1 MTFINLRLAILDKNK
16 FLTTFNEKA
25 SAAKNPAIGIRQPPH
40 ELRKFQDLRILDIA
54 AGLYHILLFAVSK
67 SSPSNSLDITSSDP
81 NENIP
86 IHKWSESDT
95 STKSSINQ
103 KRSTETRPQLLPDF
117 KNIISPKPVL
127 AKETLQ
133 AIQSVETSSLNPSKE
148 TTTTKVQI
156 QLLNQLHNLHLE
168 NKKQVVGSIKP
179 IDFPIIPES
188 TVEVPSQSQSQ
199 EKSVQKEIEIL
210 ENQPSLQKHTETMD
224 MVTKNVSSIGD
235 SLMTDIKS
243 IATTGEEML
252 NDLAKETE
260 KNIKEVPKNVIDYVK
275 SSIGPEN
282 GTDDDD
288 NVMKMDKEKESAAKE
303 MPKDLTDPSSPPMQQ
318 TNTDSTDPNESEQVK
333 QNNKL
338 NRALAEDDSN
348 ETIVDDIV
356 NNEVKFI
363 NNGVDVSHSSD
374 IIQAMND
381 EIHEM
386 SNDAKNKADELTMK
400 YDGIV
405 NDGLTTA
412 KEAASAKLFEVK
424 NGKQRNYFEF
434 INKIIPKNL
443 FNRTYLLHA
452 KYFTNDKIIHFH
464 VVNLCESK

>member
-1 MTFINLRLAILDKNK
+1 MILDKNK

-25 SAAKNPAIGIRQPPH
+25 SAAKNPAIGNRQPPH

-86 IHKWSESDT
+86 IHRWSESDS
-95 STKSSINQ
+95 STKGSSLDQ
-103 KRSTETRPQLLPDF
+103 KRSTETKPQLLPDF

-133 AIQSVETSSLNPSKE
+133 AIQSVESSSLQPIKE
-148 TTTTKVQI
+148 TIATKVQI
-156 QLLNQLHNLHLE
+156 QPVNQLQNSHSE
-168 NKKQVVGSIKP
+168 NKAPVESIKP
-179 IDFPIIPES
+179 IEIPIVSES
-188 TVEVPSQSQSQ
+188 TAQIPSQSHEQ
-199 EKSVQKEIEIL
+199 SVQKEIEIS
-210 ENQPSLQKHTETMD
+210 ENQSATPIKEHTETMD
-224 MVTKNVSSIGD
+224 MVTKSVSSIGD

-243 IATTGEEML
+243 MATTGEGML

-260 KNIKEVPKNVIDYVK
+260 KTIKEVPKNVIDYVK
-275 SSIGPEN
+275 SSIGPEK
-282 GTDDDD
+282 GADDD
-288 NVMKMDKEKESAAKE
+288 NNDMKMDKEKESAAKE
-303 MPKDLTDPSSPPMQQ
+303 MPKDLTLPSSPPMQK
-318 TNTDSTDPNESEQVK
+318 NTDDSTDPNESEQVK

-348 ETIVDDIV
+348 ETIVDDMV

-374 IIQAMND
+374 IIQAMNE

-405 NDGLTTA
+405 NDGLTAT
-412 KEAASAKLFEVK
+412 KDAASAKLFEVR
-424 NGKQRNYFEF
+424 NGKR
-434 INKIIPKNL
+434 
-443 FNRTYLLHA
+443 
-452 KYFTNDKIIHFH
+452 
-464 VVNLCESK
+464 

>member
-1 MTFINLRLAILDKNK
+1 MTFTNSRSVISDKNK

-67 SSPSNSLDITSSDP
+67 SSPSNSFDITSSDP

-86 IHKWSESDT
+86 IHTWPESDT
-95 STKSSINQ
+95 STKSSVDQ
-103 KRSTETRPQLLPDF
+103 KRSIESKPQLLPDF

-133 AIQSVETSSLNPSKE
+133 AIQSEEISSLHPIKE
-148 TTTTKVQI
+148 AVTTKVHI
-156 QLLNQLHNLHLE
+156 QPANQLHNLHLE
-168 NKKQVVGSIKP
+168 NKTQV
-179 IDFPIIPES
+179 ES
-188 TVEVPSQSQSQ
+188 TSPIEVKSTVVVPPSIETTSGHQSTS
-199 EKSVQKEIEIL
+199 KE
-210 ENQPSLQKHTETMD
+210 QPETMD
-224 MVTKNVSSIGD
+224 MITKNVSSIGD

-243 IATTGEEML
+243 VATSGEGML

-260 KNIKEVPKNVIDYVK
+260 KTIKEVPKNVIDYVK
-275 SSIGPEN
+275 SSVGLEN
-282 GTDDDD
+282 GADDDD
-288 NVMKMDKEKESAAKE
+288 NVMKTDKVKESAAKE
-303 MPKDLTDPSSPPMQQ
+303 MPKDLTDPSSPPMEQ
-318 TNTDSTDPNESEQVK
+318 NADSPNDPDESEQVK
-333 QNNKL
+333 HNNKL

-348 ETIVDDIV
+348 ETVADEIVD
-356 NNEVKFI
+356 NEVKFI

-374 IIQAMND
+374 ILQAMND

-400 YDGIV
+400 YDGV
-405 NDGLTTA
+405 VSDA

-424 NGKQRNYFEF
+424 NGKRSEYACLVCRASDTLNRT
-434 INKIIPKNL
+434 KNL
-443 FNRTYLLHA
+443 PLLWSA
-452 KYFTNDKIIHFH
+452 PIFQQN
-464 VVNLCESK
+464 

>member
-1 MTFINLRLAILDKNK
+1 M
-16 FLTTFNEKA
+16 TTFNEKA
-25 SAAKNPAIGIRQPPH
+25 SAKNSVGVRQPPH

-86 IHKWSESDT
+86 VHTWPESDA
-95 STKSSINQ
+95 SSKSSVDQ
-103 KRSTETRPQLLPDF
+103 KRSIETKHQLLPDF

-127 AKETLQ
+127 ARETLQ
-133 AIQSVETSSLNPSKE
+133 AIQSVENSLYPIKE
-148 TTTTKVQI
+148 TIATKVQI
-156 QLLNQLHNLHLE
+156 QPVNQLKNLHSE
-168 NKKQVVGSIKP
+168 NKKRVESFEPIESAVVT
-179 IDFPIIPES
+179 ES
-188 TVEVPSQSQSQ
+188 TVELPLQSQIN
-199 EKSVQKEIEIL
+199 SVQEEIEIL
-210 ENQPSLQKHTETMD
+210 ENQSTTSKKHNETMD

-243 IATTGEEML
+243 MATTGEGML

-260 KNIKEVPKNVIDYVK
+260 KTIKEVPKNVIDYVK

-282 GTDDDD
+282 GTENDD
-288 NVMKMDKEKESAAKE
+288 NVMKMDKIKESAAKE
-303 MPKDLTDPSSPPMQQ
+303 MPKDLTDPSSPSIQQ
-318 TNTDSTDPNESEQVK
+318 NADSNDPNESEQVK

-348 ETIVDDIV
+348 ETIADDIV

-363 NNGVDVSHSSD
+363 NNGVDVSSSD

-412 KEAASAKLFEVK
+412 KETASAKLFEVK
-424 NGKQRNYFEF
+424 NGKTVQHS
-434 INKIIPKNL
+434 
-443 FNRTYLLHA
+443 LLTCVW
-452 KYFTNDKIIHFH
+452 YISNDNFCVCIQQ
-464 VVNLCESK
+464 LEMM

>member
-1 MTFINLRLAILDKNK
+1 MTFINSRLVILDKNK

-25 SAAKNPAIGIRQPPH
+25 SAAKNPALGIRQPPH

-54 AGLYHILLFAVSK
+54 AGLYHILLFAVAK

-86 IHKWSESDT
+86 IHRWPESDT
-95 STKSSINQ
+95 STKSSIDQ
-103 KRSTETRPQLLPDF
+103 KRTIETKPQLLPDF

-133 AIQSVETSSLNPSKE
+133 AIQSVENNLQQPIKE
-148 TTTTKVQI
+148 TIVTKVQI
-156 QLLNQLHNLHLE
+156 QPVNQSHNLHLE
-168 NKKQVVGSIKP
+168 NKKTSESSIKSTIELP
-179 IDFPIIPES
+179 IAAES
-188 TVEVPSQSQSQ
+188 IVGIPSQPQ
-199 EKSVQKEIEIL
+199 EKSVQKEIGTL
-210 ENQPSLQKHTETMD
+210 ENQSTLKEHTETMD
-224 MVTKNVSSIGD
+224 MVTKNVSNIGD

-243 IATTGEEML
+243 MATSGEEML

-260 KNIKEVPKNVIDYVK
+260 KTIKEVPKNVIDYAK
-275 SSIGPEN
+275 SSIGLGN
-282 GTDDDD
+282 GTEDDD

-303 MPKDLTDPSSPPMQQ
+303 MPKDLTVPGSPPMKQQ
-318 TNTDSTDPNESEQVK
+318 QHTDSNEPNGSEQVK

-348 ETIVDDIV
+348 ETIADDIV

-363 NNGVDVSHSSD
+363 NNGVDVSHDSSD

-400 YDGIV
+400 YDGVV
-405 NDGLTTA
+405 NDA
-412 KEAASAKLFEVK
+412 KEAASTKLFEIK
-424 NGKQRNYFEF
+424 NGKRQWCNIF
-434 INKIIPKNL
+434 IS
-443 FNRTYLLHA
+443 
-452 KYFTNDKIIHFH
+452 
-464 VVNLCESK
+464 V

>member
-1 MTFINLRLAILDKNK
+1 M
-16 FLTTFNEKA
+16 TTFNEKA
-25 SAAKNPAIGIRQPPH
+25 SAAKNPAIGIRPPPH

-86 IHKWSESDT
+86 VHTWPESD
-95 STKSSINQ
+95 SSVDQ
-103 KRSTETRPQLLPDF
+103 KRAIETKHQLLPDF

-127 AKETLQ
+127 ARETLQ
-133 AIQSVETSSLNPSKE
+133 AIQSVENSLHPIKE
-148 TTTTKVQI
+148 TIVTKVEFAPV
-156 QLLNQLHNLHLE
+156 NQLKNLHSE
-168 NKKQVVGSIKP
+168 NKTQVESLKP
-179 IDFPIIPES
+179 IETS
-188 TVEVPSQSQSQ
+188 VERPPQSQING
-199 EKSVQKEIEIL
+199 VQQEIEIL
-210 ENQPSLQKHTETMD
+210 ETNQSTSKTHNETMD
-224 MVTKNVSSIGD
+224 MVTKNVSSLGD

-243 IATTGEEML
+243 IATTGEGML

-260 KNIKEVPKNVIDYVK
+260 KTIKEVPKNVIDYVK

-282 GTDDDD
+282 GTEDDDN
-288 NVMKMDKEKESAAKE
+288 NVMKMDKIKESAAKE

-318 TNTDSTDPNESEQVK
+318 NADSHDPNESEQVK

-348 ETIVDDIV
+348 ETIVDDLV

-363 NNGVDVSHSSD
+363 NNGVDVSSSSD

-386 SNDAKNKADELTMK
+386 SNDAKNKADELTIK

-405 NDGLTTA
+405 NDA
-412 KEAASAKLFEVK
+412 KETASAKLFEVK
-424 NGKQRNYFEF
+424 NGK
-434 INKIIPKNL
+434 
-443 FNRTYLLHA
+443 
-452 KYFTNDKIIHFH
+452 
-464 VVNLCESK
+464 LCFVLI